1 MGNQN
6 AAMCLNC
13 FIKYSNVPPE
23 EVASISIADP
33 LVSNMMEG
41 CLIEMKSI
49 PTVTQENQVTLESTD
64 LPIPSRTEQLLT
76 QSDQLFQQF
85 LDLINSSEND
95 TSFVQVVA
103 KEGITV
109 YSKDVEE
116 GFVLKCIWKI
126 PYSPDEFINFIG
138 NIEHR
143 KKWDKNIDQVKVV
156 DSLDEKT
163 RVMHLLYKRI
173 LTVSPRELL
182 VLNRKQK
189 RGEVWFD
196 VSASIQSSEFPENPS
211 YIRAHLYIGGH
222 MIEPCLEEDGTRAKI
237 TNYVQADFG
246 GSLPAT
252 MIKKMSAMTL
262 PQFAKSITKAI
273 EKLRS

>member
-1 MGNQN
+1 V
-6 AAMCLNC
+6 LKL
-13 FIKYSNVPPE
+13 FHKVPPE
-23 EVASISIADP
+23 EAASISIADP

-41 CLIEMKSI
+41 SLIEMKSI
-49 PTVTQENQVTLESTD
+49 PTVPQENLTLESTD

-143 KKWDKNIDQVKVV
+143 KKWDKNIDQVVAKH
-156 DSLDEKT
+156 SLT
-163 RVMHLLYKRI
+163 RSL
-173 LTVSPRELL
+173 
-182 VLNRKQK
+182 
-189 RGEVWFD
+189 
-196 VSASIQSSEFPENPS
+196 
-211 YIRAHLYIGGH
+211 
-222 MIEPCLEEDGTRAKI
+222 I
-237 TNYVQADFG
+237 TGNQ
-246 GSLPAT
+246 
-252 MIKKMSAMTL
+252 
-262 PQFAKSITKAI
+262 
-273 EKLRS
+273 